1 MSLYKQ
7 YSPRQFRRI
16 LRNNGFTYIRSNGD
30 HDIYENGSGKHISIP
45 ATRTNKMLCRRLI
58 KENGLV
64 VDI

>member
-7 YSPRQFRRI
+7 YSPRQFRKI
-16 LRNNGFTYIRSNGD
+16 LRNNGFSYIRSNGD
-30 HDIYENGSGKHISIP
+30 HDIYQNGNGTHISIP
-45 ATRTNKMLCRRLI
+45 ANRMNKMLCRRLI

>member
-7 YSPRQFRRI
+7 YSTRQFRKI

-30 HDIYENGSGKHISIP
+30 HDIYENGTGKHISIP
-45 ATRTNKMLCRRLI
+45 ATRTNKMLCMRLI

-64 VDI
+64 VDL